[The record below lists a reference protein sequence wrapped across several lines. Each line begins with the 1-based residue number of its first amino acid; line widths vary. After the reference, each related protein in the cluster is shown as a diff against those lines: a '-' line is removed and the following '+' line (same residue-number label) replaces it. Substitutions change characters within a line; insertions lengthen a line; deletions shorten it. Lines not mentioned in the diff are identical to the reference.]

1 MQGSISSD
9 SGGFAWWVMVA
20 GVGEAGRTAGQT
32 QRSIQSDW
40 DRQKHM
46 EQPPQTCLPLF
57 FIAEGME
64 RGQLQT
70 PMLLFNKRKQHA
82 PRHSP
87 RHTQ

>member
-1 MQGSISSD
+1 MGDGGWCWGSWQD
-9 SGGFAWWVMVA
+9 CGANTEKGHT
-20 GVGEAGRTAGQT
+20 EHT

-40 DRQKHM
+40 DRQKHI

-70 PMLLFNKRKQHA
+70 PMLLN
-82 PRHSP
+82 
-87 RHTQ
+87 